1 MQGLWIYIR
10 FHALQLSSIVDDDGQ
25 SALDAARPIGVYNAL
40 NNQLCQINTESLQRG
55 LKVNMGLAAAS
66 ALCAELEIVEYD
78 AAREQQLLLDIAQ
91 QLYGVTADISL
102 DKPNGLYLRA
112 DNMLTL
118 YGDIQAYW
126 LTLSTVLNTHNGS
139 YDYAAAYS
147 TSAAKVL
154 ANAAY
159 NSISVDT
166 SVWKK
171 ALCRCALTHSE
182 LTEKQIHALQR
193 VGIHSFTDLL
203 KQPVSAIAAR
213 FNGNML
219 RYLSELKGER
229 FTQPL
234 LYRPAQQFQQQ
245 QVLLYEI
252 TLSERLLNPLS
263 IMLRKLEQ
271 FLVQRGLVAFDLNI
285 NLQLRDHDNDASEQ
299 LWQLHCAQGES
310 RASAWLD
317 IAEISIGRLKLLSP
331 VQGLRLST
339 QQLSGAVAAN
349 DDLFSG
355 KQHNMN
361 SLQLLARLS
370 AKLGEAAVSQVQ
382 LSSEYRPE
390 YINQVVLPGNNTQL
404 SIQLDNSA
412 NQAYYQ
418 DRPALLLPTPIR
430 LSSQTKILS
439 SPERIVTGWWDDNP
453 IARDYFIAQNHQ
465 GQYLWVFRTPDNDW
479 YVHGYFA

>member
-1 MQGLWIYIR
+1 
-10 FHALQLSSIVDDDGQ
+10 
-25 SALDAARPIGVYNAL
+25 
-40 NNQLCQINTESLQRG
+40 
-55 LKVNMGLAAAS
+55 
-66 ALCAELEIVEYD
+66 
-78 AAREQQLLLDIAQ
+78 
-91 QLYGVTADISL
+91 
-102 DKPNGLYLRA
+102 
-112 DNMLTL
+112 
-118 YGDIQAYW
+118 
-126 LTLSTVLNTHNGS
+126 
-139 YDYAAAYS
+139 
-147 TSAAKVL
+147 
-154 ANAAY
+154 
-159 NSISVDT
+159 
-166 SVWKK
+166 
-171 ALCRCALTHSE
+171 
-182 LTEKQIHALQR
+182 
-193 VGIHSFTDLL
+193 
-203 KQPVSAIAAR
+203 
-213 FNGNML
+213 
-219 RYLSELKGER
+219 
-229 FTQPL
+229 
-234 LYRPAQQFQQQ
+234 
-245 QVLLYEI
+245 
-252 TLSERLLNPLS
+252 
-263 IMLRKLEQ
+263 MLRKLEQ
-271 FLVQRGLVAFDLNI
+271 FLVHRGLVAFDLNI
-285 NLQLRDHDNDASEQ
+285 NLQLREHDNDASEQ

-317 IAEISIGRLKLLSP
+317 IAKISIGRLKLLSP

-339 QQLSGAVAAN
+339 QQLSAAVAAN

-404 SIQLDNSA
+404 TIQLDNSA